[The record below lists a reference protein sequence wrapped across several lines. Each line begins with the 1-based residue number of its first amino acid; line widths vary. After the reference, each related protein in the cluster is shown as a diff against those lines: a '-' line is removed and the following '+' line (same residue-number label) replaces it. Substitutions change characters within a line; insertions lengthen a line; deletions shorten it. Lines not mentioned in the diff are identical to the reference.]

1 LVIGENVHWEI
12 TDIYIKSA
20 IIKLQ
25 ARPGSQGFLVI
36 LQLRCMPWLNK
47 NYLKNLKAC

>member
-1 LVIGENVHWEI
+1 LEGRNYLVIGENVHWEI

-36 LQLRCMPWLNK
+36 ANPLQAR
-47 NYLKNLKAC
+47 LKSG